1 MSKKPKLSLVKPSP
15 PTADGPPPTLGKAGA
30 TLWRTLT
37 SEFVIDDAAGLT
49 MLAQICA
56 AADRLADYQAAIGR
70 DGLMIRTKQGP
81 KEHPLLKLEL
91 STRAFIMRG
100 LARLGLDA
108 EPLKAIGRPPAQ
120 FGWAPGDAD

>member
-1 MSKKPKLSLVKPSP
+1 MSKKPKLSLVPST
-15 PTADGPPPTLGKAGA
+15 PTGDGPPSTLGKAGA

-37 SEFVIDDAAGLT
+37 TEFMIDDAAGLV

-56 AADRLADYQAAIGR
+56 AVDRLVGYQEAIAR

-108 EPLKAIGRPPAQ
+108 EPLKAIGRPPAKY
-120 FGWAPGDAD
+120 GWTPDAN

>member
-1 MSKKPKLSLVKPSP
+1 MAKKPILTLVEPTTTARSP
-15 PTADGPPPTLGKAGA
+15 PATLGKPGA

-37 SEFVIDDAAGLT
+37 TEFVIDDAAGLV

-56 AADRLADYQAAIGR
+56 AADRLVGYQEAIER
-70 DGLMIRTKQGP
+70 DGLLVRTKQGP

-91 STRAFIMRG
+91 STRAFVMRG

-108 EPLKAIGRPPAQ
+108 EPLKAIGRPPAN
-120 FGWAPGDAD
+120 FGWAPDAD